1 VSALVAARRLARLAE
16 LLASSADDDARAHAA
31 GLRRWLSDPDKGTV
45 DAALGLTL
53 GRGSNDPRD
62 DIRRERR
69 DSLLAAVAEKLAPG
83 ADDCER
89 ARVLHTRLSTYHT
102 GRWRHDRVKPT
113 NPYQPTALECFLF
126 EIFRLKDH
134 LPVAGSLRRILRAT
148 K

>member
-69 DSLLAAVAEKLAPG
+69 DSLLAAVA
-83 ADDCER
+83 
-89 ARVLHTRLSTYHT
+89 V
-102 GRWRHDRVKPT
+102 
-113 NPYQPTALECFLF
+113 
-126 EIFRLKDH
+126 
-134 LPVAGSLRRILRAT
+134 
-148 K
+148 